1 MEIKLS
7 GIYVLA
13 GAAGEL
19 GKVLGPALRSAGADV
34 VMIDSR
40 DSELRELGGRIGAR
54 TLTADLQ
61 DFAQARAVVREVEET
76 GAIRGLIHLVGA
88 FAKHRAE
95 HADDALYDGLMHAN
109 VRTLVAMV
117 TAVLPG
123 MIERREGFIAGIT
136 TNLVWGHGSGANM
149 TLYAAAKGAV
159 AHYLAA
165 LEREVRSVGIG
176 VSVMYPLSSFDTATN
191 RETTP
196 DIDPSTWLDLDEIA
210 AGLIFA
216 ASRGARG
223 RLVEIPMVSA
233 YSNK

>member
-1 MEIKLS
+1 MELRLS
-7 GIYVLA
+7 GTYVLA

-19 GKVLGPALRSAGADV
+19 GRVLAPALQSVGADV
-34 VMIDSR
+34 VLVDRQESAVQ
-40 DSELRELGGRIGAR
+40 ELGTRIGAR
-54 TLTADLQ
+54 ALTADLR
-61 DFAQARAVVREVEET
+61 DFSQTRAVIEAVEAET
-76 GAIRGLIHLVGA
+76 PIRGFVHLVGA

-95 HADDALYDGLMHAN
+95 DASEELYDRLVDAN
-109 VRTLVAMV
+109 FRTLVAMV

-123 MIERREGFIAGIT
+123 MIERREGFIAGLT
-136 TNLVWGHGSGANM
+136 TNLVWGRGGGSGM

-165 LEREVRSVGIG
+165 LEREVRSAGIA
-176 VSVMYPLSSFDTATN
+176 VSVLHPLSSFDTPTN

-196 DIDPSTWLDLDEIA
+196 EIDPKTWLELDEIA
-210 AGLIFA
+210 SGLIFA

-233 YSNK
+233 YSTK